1 MPILAA
7 VLEVMDKEW
16 SLLTVWLIF
25 LSLGVVGL
33 FLTRLRRWLIVPALL
48 VIAVAAYALVVEIT
62 DPQVGPAI
70 VQEAGRG
77 YVIQS
82 YIAIGVATVLTLV
95 GLRSRPR
102 AV

>member
-48 VIAVAAYALVVEIT
+48 AIVVAAYALVAEIT
-62 DPQVGPAI
+62 DPHVGPAI
-70 VQEAGRG
+70 LEEAGRG

-82 YIAIGVATVLTLV
+82 YIAIGVATVLTLA